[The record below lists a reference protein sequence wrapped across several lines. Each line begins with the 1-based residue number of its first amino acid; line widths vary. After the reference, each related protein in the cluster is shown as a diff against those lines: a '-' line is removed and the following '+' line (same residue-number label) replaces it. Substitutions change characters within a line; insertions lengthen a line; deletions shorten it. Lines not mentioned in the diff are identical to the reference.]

1 MQESGIE
8 QCLYLKEVLYE
19 DVASDDVLYLCLLCR
34 DNWISIADTCS
45 DDDSICFKFIEAPGG
60 QDGFHGFT
68 NVFDGNPYAS
78 LNC

>member
-34 DNWISIADTCS
+34 DNWIPIAYTRS
-45 DDDSICFKFIEAPGG
+45 DDDSAL
-60 QDGFHGFT
+60 
-68 NVFDGNPYAS
+68 S
-78 LNC
+78 L